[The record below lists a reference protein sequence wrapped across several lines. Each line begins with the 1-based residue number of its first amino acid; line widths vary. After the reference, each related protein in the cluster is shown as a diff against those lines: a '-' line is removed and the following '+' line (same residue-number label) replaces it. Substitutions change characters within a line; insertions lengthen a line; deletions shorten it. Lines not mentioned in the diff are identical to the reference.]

1 MPDEQLERARRRYAE
16 IEQERQEIQYEL
28 ERRMKKTAIKAR
40 LMALTPEERNT
51 MLAILRENRRR

>member
-1 MPDEQLERARRRYAE
+1 MPDAQLETARRRYRE
-16 IEQERQEIQYEL
+16 IEQERQEIMHEL
-28 ERRMKKTAIKAR
+28 ERRIKKTAIKAR